1 MFRGENVYNILVVDD
16 EVGIAKNIK
25 DYLSNSGYNVTIA
38 NDGEIALEIFKT
50 EKIDL
55 IILDL
60 MLPKI
65 TGEEVCAKVRQS
77 SNIPIIMLTAKV
89 TEENKITGLET
100 GADSYLTKPFSL
112 RELLAVV
119 NSLFRRVNN
128 FSENGFVSFN
138 NNDLK
143 VNYEELIVQKNSKEC
158 VLTKTEREILF
169 TLSKFPKKVF
179 TRNELI
185 EIVLGDDFEGYD
197 RAIDSHIKNLRS
209 KIEDNTAEPKYI
221 LTVRGIGYKFGEF
234 I

>member
-1 MFRGENVYNILVVDD
+1 MYNILVVDD
-16 EVGIAKNIK
+16 EEVIAKNIK
-25 DYLSNSGYNVTIA
+25 EYLSNSGYNITIA
-38 NDGEIALEIFKT
+38 SDGEKALEIFSS

-65 TGEEVCAKVRQS
+65 TGEEVCAKVRKS
-77 SNIPIIMLTAKV
+77 SNVPIIMLTAKV

-100 GADSYLTKPFSL
+100 GADVYLTKPFSL

-128 FSENGFVSFN
+128 FSDNGFVAFN

-143 VNYEELIVQKNSKEC
+143 VNYEELVVQKNGVEC
-158 VLTKTEREILF
+158 NLTKTEREILF
-169 TLSKFPKKVF
+169 TLSKYPKKVF

-185 EIVLGDDFEGYD
+185 EIVLGEDFEGYD

-234 I
+234 V

>member
-1 MFRGENVYNILVVDD
+1 MYNVLVVDD
-16 EVGIAKNIK
+16 EVVIAKNISE
-25 DYLSNSGYNVTIA
+25 YLSNSGYNVTIA
-38 NDGEIALEIFKT
+38 NDGEKALEIFKT

-65 TGEEVCAKVRQS
+65 SGELVCETVRKS
-77 SNIPIIMLTAKV
+77 SNVPIIMLTAKV

-100 GADSYLTKPFSL
+100 GADVYLTKPFSL
-112 RELLAVV
+112 RELVAVV

-138 NNDLK
+138 DNDLK
-143 VNYEELIVQKNSKEC
+143 INYEELVVQKNGEESN
-158 VLTKTEREILF
+158 LTKTEREILF
-169 TLSKFPKKVF
+169 TLSKYPKKVF

-185 EIVLGDDFEGYD
+185 EIVLGVDFEGYD
-197 RAIDSHIKNLRS
+197 RAIDSHVKNLRS
-209 KIEDNTAEPKYI
+209 KIEDNTSEPKYI
-221 LTVRGIGYKFGEF
+221 LTIRGIGYKFGEF

>member
-1 MFRGENVYNILVVDD
+1 MYNILVVDD
-16 EVGIAKNIK
+16 EEVIANNIR
-25 DYLSNSGYNVTIA
+25 DYLSNSGYNITVV
-38 NDGEIALEIFKT
+38 NDGEKALNVFNS

-60 MLPKI
+60 MLPLVA
-65 TGEEVCAKVRQS
+65 GEEVCKQVRKS
-77 SNIPIIMLTAKV
+77 SNVPIIMLTAKV
-89 TEENKITGLET
+89 SEENKITGLET
-100 GADSYLTKPFSL
+100 GADIYLTKPFSL

-143 VNYEELIVQKNSKEC
+143 VNYEELVVQKKGTEC
-158 VLTKTEREILF
+158 NLTKTEREILF
-169 TLSKFPKKVF
+169 TLSKYPKKVF

-185 EIVLGDDFEGYD
+185 EIVLGKDFEGYD
-197 RAIDSHIKNLRS
+197 RAIDSHVKNLRS
-209 KIEDNTAEPKYI
+209 KIEDDTAEPKYI
-221 LTVRGIGYKFGEF
+221 LTIRGIGYKFGEF

>member
-1 MFRGENVYNILVVDD
+1 MYNILVVDD
-16 EVGIAKNIK
+16 EVVIAKNIQ
-25 DYLSNSGYNVTIA
+25 DYLSNSGYNVTVA
-38 NDGEIALEIFKT
+38 YDGEKALELFET

-60 MLPKI
+60 MLPKL
-65 TGEEVCAKVRQS
+65 TGEEVCAKVRET
-77 SNIPIIMLTAKV
+77 SNVPIIMLTAKV
-89 TEENKITGLET
+89 TEENRITGLET
-100 GADSYLTKPFSL
+100 GADAYVTKPFSL
-112 RELLAVV
+112 RELLAIV
-119 NSLFRRVNN
+119 NSVFRRVNN

-143 VNYEELIVQKNSKEC
+143 INYEELVVQKKGEEC
-158 VLTKTEREILF
+158 NLTKTEREILF
-169 TLSKFPKKVF
+169 ILSKYPKKIF

-209 KIEDNTAEPKYI
+209 KIEDNTSEPKYV
-221 LTVRGIGYKFGEF
+221 LTIRGIGYRFGEF

>member
-1 MFRGENVYNILVVDD
+1 MYNILVVDD
-16 EVGIAKNIK
+16 EVVIANNIK
-25 DYLSNSGYNVTIA
+25 EYLSNSGYNVTIA
-38 NDGEIALEIFKT
+38 NDGEKALDVFNS

-60 MLPKI
+60 MLPKV
-65 TGEEVCAKVRQS
+65 TGEEVCKKVRQT
-77 SNIPIIMLTAKV
+77 SNVPIIMLTAKV

-100 GADSYLTKPFSL
+100 GADIYLTKPFSL

-119 NSLFRRVNN
+119 NSLFRRINN

-143 VNYEELIVQKNSKEC
+143 VNYEELVVQKKGEEC
-158 VLTKTEREILF
+158 NLTKTEREILF
-169 TLSKFPKKVF
+169 TLSKYPKKVF

-185 EIVLGDDFEGYD
+185 EIVLGNDFEGYD

-221 LTVRGIGYKFGEF
+221 LTIRGIGYRFGEF